1 MKADAEK
8 LSLLSHPLVLAL
20 LKCKWN
26 SPGRYAYYL
35 ALTIYVVFLCFLTLF
50 ITYTPAPFNVYNET
64 RKEMADLSALLSDRN
79 ASCPDIK
86 ITHPPWLVMVKC
98 AVASLGIVQLIKELF
113 QFITRR
119 RRYITFDNGI
129 ECFVYSSAIV
139 IVMDLSPCSYQT
151 GLRMPEFSSVSSS
164 VLKTAVMMIGEF
176 EFTAIFHGN
185 EDSHLERL
193 FGPTIAYPLF
203 LFFCVIMTTIMI
215 LLMNL
220 LVGLAVDDIKS
231 VQEKAELKRLSM
243 QVSIQDC

>member
-151 GLRMPEFSSVSSS
+151 GLRMNWQWSLAAICAFSSW
-164 VLKTAVMMIGEF
+164 
-176 EFTAIFHGN
+176 
-185 EDSHLERL
+185 
-193 FGPTIAYPLF
+193 
-203 LFFCVIMTTIMI
+203 
-215 LLMNL
+215 MNL
-220 LVGLAVDDIKS
+220 LFSYKEVTEVRHLRGNVFRRI
-231 VQEKAELKRLSM
+231 ENFLSLLPHLR
-243 QVSIQDC
+243 VVHYCF